1 MQKLRVVNAV
11 AYTVLSPEPDLVS
24 PGRWRRSAETFR
36 KVSWIQETTC
46 MHAIKRINVTL
57 EFMGYARQ

>member
-24 PGRWRRSAETFR
+24 PGRWRRSAETF
-36 KVSWIQETTC
+36 QETTC